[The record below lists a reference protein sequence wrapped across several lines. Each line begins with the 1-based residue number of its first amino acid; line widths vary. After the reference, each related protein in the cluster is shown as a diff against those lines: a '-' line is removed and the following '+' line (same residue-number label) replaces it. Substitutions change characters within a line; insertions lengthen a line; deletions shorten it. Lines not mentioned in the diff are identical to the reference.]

1 MPLEPSEQSRAP
13 AKHRALV
20 HLQWLPPHLRPRP
33 VIADRLRGDDGEP
46 AELTPADEAASGRPE
61 PAYSLLSDRDR
72 LIARGCRPWPFNGR
86 RLLALDGTANAEILG
101 QFVPSLATRSEIQV
115 QRNARVIQLPRR
127 DLLPGLGR
135 AAIGG
140 RRAVSAIPE
149 PVGQGRRTLAGEGA
163 PRRP

>member
-86 RLLALDGTANAEILG
+86 RLLALDGTAN
-101 QFVPSLATRSEIQV
+101 SEIQV

-149 PVGQGRRTLAGEGA
+149 PVGQGRRTLAG
-163 PRRP
+163 